1 MKRNKNLV
9 ELSRDHHHGLLLG
22 WKVRQGLKLK
32 ASEKLIAEYVQY
44 FTNAALVQHFKEEEV
59 VLLKYLPDQDIYKQ
73 RTLQEHREFLSR
85 VGSLDDPDKVSSAN
99 LLETADLLDRHI
111 RFEERELF
119 PYLEQALNESELA
132 EVGAALD
139 EIHKPFIEDFSNE
152 FWKAPAH

>member
-1 MKRNKNLV
+1 MKRDKNLV

-44 FTNAALVQHFKEEEV
+44 FTKAALVPHFKEEEE
-59 VLLKYLPDQDIYKQ
+59 VLLKFLPDQDVFKQ
-73 RTLQEHREFLSR
+73 RTLQEHAEVLKLVQLLDSPANINSA
-85 VGSLDDPDKVSSAN
+85 SLLN
-99 LLETADLLDRHI
+99 IGDLLDRHI

-119 PYLEQALNESELA
+119 PYMEQKLSAEELK
-132 EVGAALD
+132 EVGAALE
-139 EIHKPFIEDFSNE
+139 EIHQPFTENFSNE